1 LPSPRYARAV
11 PPSGNAFAVRR
22 PSGPLQPGLVG
33 ARSLAISLFILGF
46 PEMANTFGAYP
57 PSHEEQVPP
66 PNLVGIAMVVLLAI
80 HGRCFAV
87 TAKRFRSHRGCC
99 GYCPVFAVYLPSPR
113 RLPPSRL
120 FSISYSFRA
129 YCYRYPL
136 LVPTPLSFSDLGLK
150 PLLLH
155 TCFSSPLTGGFY
167 SQNKTI
173 VVGILYSNS
182 V

>member
-1 LPSPRYARAV
+1 MCCPSLPAVVRWPLPSPRYARAV

-87 TAKRFRSHRGCC
+87 TANASAVTVVAAVTAQSLRFIS
-99 GYCPVFAVYLPSPR
+99 R
-113 RLPPSRL
+113 R
-120 FSISYSFRA
+120 
-129 YCYRYPL
+129 
-136 LVPTPLSFSDLGLK
+136 PTPLSFSDLGLK